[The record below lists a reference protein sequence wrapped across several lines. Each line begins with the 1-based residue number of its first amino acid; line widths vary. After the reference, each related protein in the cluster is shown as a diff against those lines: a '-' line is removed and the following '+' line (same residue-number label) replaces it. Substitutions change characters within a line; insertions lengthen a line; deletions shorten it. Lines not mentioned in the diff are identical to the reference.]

1 MLDGVGDALS
11 SRGTV
16 GLSIAAYATC
26 SSLAIV
32 TNKVAIHHVPLPGL
46 IFCLQLAATVGF
58 ILALRTSKL
67 IEADKFSW
75 DAVATFIPYIC
86 SFNLS
91 LYSNGRALAAS
102 NIETVI
108 VFRALS
114 PLCVS
119 VLDWLFLGRELPEV
133 RSVLALLGLVVGAF
147 GYVMS
152 DSQFAVL
159 GFSAYKWVCLNLAGI
174 VFEMTYGKRLISG
187 VQFRSPVWGATFY
200 TNALGL
206 LPMFATAVAA
216 GEAGRFSST
225 VIDLQAT
232 CWLCVSCVLGIG
244 ISWSGWNCRSMVSA
258 TAYTLLGVVCKVFS
272 VILNVL
278 IWDKH
283 ASPRGMLCLLLCLVC
298 SAAYRQAPLRKEL
311 LASPKAEVMEETGLC
326 AEMKSMIGAASS
338 KTEANARRHVS

>member
-1 MLDGVGDALS
+1 
-11 SRGTV
+11 
-16 GLSIAAYATC
+16 
-26 SSLAIV
+26 V

-58 ILALRTSKL
+58 ILVLRTSKL
-67 IEADKFSW
+67 IEADLFSW
-75 DAVATFIPYIC
+75 SAVATFIPYIC

-119 VLDWLFLGRELPEV
+119 VLDWMFLGRELPDA
-133 RSVLALLGLVVGAF
+133 RSVLALLGLVVGAV
-147 GYVMS
+147 GYVHA
-152 DSQFAVL
+152 DSQFALL
-159 GFSAYKWVCLNLAGI
+159 GVSAYKWVCLNLAGI

-206 LPMFATAVAA
+206 LPMFATAIAA
-216 GEAGRFSST
+216 GEASRFPT
-225 VIDLQAT
+225 TKIDLQAT
-232 CWLCVSCVLGIG
+232 CWLCVSCVIGIG
-244 ISWSGWNCRSMVSA
+244 ISWSGWNCRSKVSA
-258 TAYTLLGVVCKVFS
+258 TAYTLLGVVCKLVS

-283 ASPRGMLCLLLCLVC
+283 ASPSGMLWLLVCLVC
-298 SAAYRQAPLRKEL
+298 SAAYRQAPPRKNL
-311 LASPKAEVMEETGLC
+311 TGSPDRDDPKERGSS
-326 AEMKSMIGAASS
+326 AEMQYMIGSATCEIKSPGGS
-338 KTEANARRHVS
+338 RKDSCGM

>member
-1 MLDGVGDALS
+1 MSVGVGD
-11 SRGTV
+11 V

-32 TNKVAIHHVPLPGL
+32 TNKVAIYHIPLPGL
-46 IFCLQLAATVGF
+46 VFCLQLSATVGF
-58 ILALRTSKL
+58 ILALRTSNL
-67 IEADKFSW
+67 INADKISW
-75 DAVATFIPYIC
+75 NAVATFIPYIC

-108 VFRALS
+108 VFRSLS

-133 RSVLALLGLVVGAF
+133 RSVLALLGLVVGAI
-147 GYVMS
+147 GYVMA
-152 DSQFAVL
+152 DSQFTVQ
-159 GFSAYKWVCLNLAGI
+159 GFSAYTWVCLNLAGI

-200 TNALGL
+200 TNVLGL
-206 LPMFATAVAA
+206 LPMFATAVTA
-216 GEAGRFSST
+216 GEAGRFSGT
-225 VIDLQAT
+225 MIDVQAAW
-232 CWLCVSCVLGIG
+232 WLCVSCVIGVG
-244 ISWSGWNCRSMVSA
+244 ISWAGWNCRSKVSA
-258 TAYTLLGVVCKVFS
+258 TAYTLLGVVCKLIS

-283 ASPRGMLCLLLCLVC
+283 ASPRGMLWLLLCLVC

-311 LASPKAEVMEETGLC
+311 AAVPRNEGEEE
-326 AEMKSMIGAASS
+326 EMKSMIGVASS
-338 KTEANARRHVS
+338 KDEA